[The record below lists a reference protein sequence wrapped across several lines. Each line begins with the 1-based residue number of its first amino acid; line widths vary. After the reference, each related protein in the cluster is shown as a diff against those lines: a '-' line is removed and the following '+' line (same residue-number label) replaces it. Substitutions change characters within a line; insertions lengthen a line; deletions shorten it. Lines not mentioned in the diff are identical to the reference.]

1 MKEYTIT
8 AIIAAAI
15 ALAADRVLGTRLS
28 AGRTFW
34 IFWIVMA
41 VFTTL
46 VNGYLTWRP
55 IVRYGEEFFLGVR
68 IFTIPVEDYV
78 FGFALI
84 TANLVIWEFLSIR
97 RHTGP
102 ERPRRR
108 LPHPLERQNG

>member
-8 AIIAAAI
+8 AIIGAVI
-15 ALAADRVLGTRLS
+15 ALAADRALGTRLTS
-28 AGRTFW
+28 GRTFW

-41 VFTTL
+41 GFTTL

-55 IVRYGEEFFLGVR
+55 IVRYGNEFFLGVR

-84 TANLVIWEFLSIR
+84 TMNLVIWEFLSIR
-97 RHTGP
+97 RNT
-102 ERPRRR
+102 RPVSARRR
-108 LPHPLERQNG
+108 LPHPPEHQNG